1 MGIVDFAP
9 MVSSGR
15 PEQNICL
22 LCPVSGLKGAMKGHM
37 KTHYVFVELLGDL
50 AVFGEHDFTACQTA
64 QTKQEGG
71 QCILESKWCKFL
83 PPCQPNDD
91 EFKLFESIRD

>member
-1 MGIVDFAP
+1 MIPTMGIVDHTMGIVDFAP

-15 PEQNICL
+15 PEKKICL

-64 QTKQEGG
+64 NQTRGRLVHFGVKMVQIFTTMPT
-71 QCILESKWCKFL
+71 Q
-83 PPCQPNDD
+83 
-91 EFKLFESIRD
+91 

>member
-1 MGIVDFAP
+1 MMVFMISTMGIVDHTMGIVDFAP

-15 PEQNICL
+15 PEKNICL

-71 QCILESKWCKFL
+71 
-83 PPCQPNDD
+83 
-91 EFKLFESIRD
+91 